1 MSKDTKQNEKK
12 DFTDSSWF
20 IFLVVLVAGLIN
32 VFIIK

>member
-20 IFLVVLVAGLIN
+20 IFCSCFGGGSY
-32 VFIIK
+32 